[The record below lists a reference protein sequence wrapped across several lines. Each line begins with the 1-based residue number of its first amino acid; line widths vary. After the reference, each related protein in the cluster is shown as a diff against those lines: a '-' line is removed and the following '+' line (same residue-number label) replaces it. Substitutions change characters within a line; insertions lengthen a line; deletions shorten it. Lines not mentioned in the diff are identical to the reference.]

1 MSQVFLLLGSNLGDR
16 EGVLFQAREYINSQA
31 GSIVKSSALYETEPW
46 GNKNQPGFLN
56 QVLQIETNYSPAELL
71 AKIGSIEKLCG
82 RIRDEKWGPRTLDI
96 DILYFS
102 HEIVVQK
109 DLKIP
114 HPGISERRFTLIPL
128 VEIAPDFIHP
138 IFNVSNKTLLE
149 RCKDHSEVKYI
160 SH

>member
-16 EGVLFQAREYINSQA
+16 EAVLFQAREYIDSLA
-31 GSIVKSSALYETEPW
+31 GSIVKFSAVYETEPW
-46 GNKNQPGFLN
+46 GNTNQPGFLN
-56 QVLQIETNYSPAELL
+56 QVLQISTKYSPPDLL
-71 AKIGSIEKLCG
+71 AKIGSIEKMCG
-82 RIRDEKWGPRTLDI
+82 RVRDEKWGPRTLDI

-102 HEIVVQK
+102 NEIVVQN

-149 RCKDHSEVKYI
+149 RCEDRSEVKPI
-160 SH
+160 AP